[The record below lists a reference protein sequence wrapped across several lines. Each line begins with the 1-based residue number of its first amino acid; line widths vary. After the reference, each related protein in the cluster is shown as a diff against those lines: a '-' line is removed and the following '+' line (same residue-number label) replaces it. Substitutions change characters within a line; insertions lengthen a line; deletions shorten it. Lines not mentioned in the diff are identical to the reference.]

1 MDKSFDESKMFEQ
14 AISRAT
20 KPDESRKKSLYF
32 LLLAIGRQRAATN
45 PGLRAKY
52 RQALNSLQIDRSED
66 YWKIDLEVDGNVIS
80 REIKRNAFR
89 FYSTGLDQLEDNI
102 VQQNT
107 TAAHEFWESLESDLM
122 NIPMK
127 ESRENL
133 RTSIVKFLFNNTQ
146 STNIFTFVIIFLVL
160 APYLPKSITFLTLL
174 LFPTLIL
181 IRGNS
186 HKVTFAFMLLL
197 VILAATLDVAT
208 FRNNSSNPLSLQLL
222 LFLAAWHEFRRVRLQ
237 RHFRSFQLIANFIVL
252 LILLIISLS
261 TVSYPFSYSLLVSLI
276 FLSELMRNV
285 RKFAIENTS
294 LVIISIIFEI
304 SICLSMCMYLF
315 KSSSLIKDSS
325 NLVLIVLSLIYLIWF
340 VYFNLSERY
349 TVSIR
354 FFFPA
359 VIVSATNIQGLRL
372 IEFIAALIVLC
383 MISINSILLRSGNI
397 S

>member
-32 LLLAIGRQRAATN
+32 LLMAIGRQRAATD
-45 PGLRAKY
+45 PSLRAKY
-52 RQALNSLQIDRSED
+52 RHALNSLQIDRSED

-80 REIKRNAFR
+80 REIKRNAFK
-89 FYSTGLDQLEDNI
+89 FYSTGLDQLEDHI
-102 VQQNT
+102 VRQNT
-107 TAAHEFWESLESDLM
+107 TAAHAFWKSIESDLM
-122 NIPMK
+122 NISVK
-127 ESRENL
+127 KSRENS
-133 RTSIVKFLFNNTQ
+133 RTSNVKFLFNNTQ
-146 STNIFTFVIIFLVL
+146 PTNIFTFVIIFLVL

-186 HKVTFAFMLLL
+186 HKVTFALILLL
-197 VILAATLDVAT
+197 VILATALDVAT
-208 FRNNSSNPLSLQLL
+208 FQNNSSNPLSLHLL
-222 LFLAAWHEFRRVRLQ
+222 LFLTAWHEFRRVRLQ
-237 RHFRSFQLIANFIVL
+237 HRFRSFELIANFIVL

-276 FLSELMRNV
+276 FFSELMRKV

-294 LVIISIIFEI
+294 LVIVSVIFEI
-304 SICLSMCMYLF
+304 SICLSMCIHLF
-315 KSSSLIKDSS
+315 NLSSLIKDSS
-325 NLVLIVLSLIYLIWF
+325 NLELIVLSLIYLIWF

-354 FFFPA
+354 FFFPT
-359 VIVSATNIQGLRL
+359 VIVSATHIQGLRL
-372 IEFIAALIVLC
+372 IDSIAALTVIL
-383 MISINSILLRSGNI
+383 MISINSILLRSEKI
-397 S
+397 L